1 MVSLGKWST
10 NDGFPHR
17 TVSLQDGKCNYNA
30 HFREAF
36 VMVSL
41 HLTMQKNMTSN
52 LTLGR
57 RRGEKGGRGVARRGL
72 SGNTICNIYIYMY
85 IYYLYMY
92 IYYLYMYIYYLYI
105 YISFYILIIIDISH
119 IITANNGVGGPFQP
133 WPWQPWSFSTNLL
146 FSMPCFSYLEDLNP
160 GWMDTWGFPKMGY
173 P

>member
-72 SGNTICNIYIYMY
+72 SGNTICNIYIYVHILS
-85 IYYLYMY
+85 IYVHILS
-92 IYYLYMYIYYLYI
+92 IYVHILSIYI
-105 YISFYILIIIDISH
+105 YIVLYTDHYWYISYNHSKQRGWRPFPAVTMAAMIVFHQSALQHALLLIPRRLEPWM
-119 IITANNGVGGPFQP
+119 NGHMG
-133 WPWQPWSFSTNLL
+133 FS
-146 FSMPCFSYLEDLNP
+146 
-160 GWMDTWGFPKMGY
+160 
-173 P
+173 